1 MSGTLLFGLIL
12 FDIIEGENYI
22 GGPAT
27 NIALHM
33 AFQGEHPTVISSV
46 GDDKLG
52 KVAEKLFTDNHV
64 STQYI
69 NIDQQHETGCVRVFL
84 DDNGEPSFEIT
95 QPVAYD
101 FITLSNEQF
110 KELSKTTFDIVYF
123 GTVVQRMKTNT
134 ETLSKIL
141 ENISYKYAF
150 FDINLRKGHINKDNV
165 AFSLQHCDI
174 LKVNEEELAL
184 LGEMFKLEDQ
194 NEDAIIKWLF
204 SSYSISYILMTRGEN
219 GASVLTPNQRNDIPG
234 IKVTVKDTVGTGDAF
249 SAGFIMEFLNSGD
262 LLLAAQKGNEL
273 GAYVAAR
280 SGAVPEIQETH

>member
-12 FDIIEGENYI
+12 FDIIEGEYYI

-69 NIDQQHETGCVRVFL
+69 NIDHQHETGCVRVFL